1 MDAVTA
7 VPTPVNETVRSYAP
21 GSPERGSLEA
31 KLKELASAGGV
42 ELTCTIGSEQ
52 RLGKGAPIEVV
63 QPHKHAH
70 VLGTLGNATEADATD
85 AVNAALAAAP
95 AWRSLSFDD
104 RAAVFLKAADLLAG
118 PWRDTL
124 NAATMLGQSKT
135 VQQAEIDSACEL
147 IDFLRFNVAFAR
159 GIVSDQPI
167 SSPGIWN
174 RVDYRPLEGFVY
186 AITPFNFT
194 AIAGNLPTAPAVMGN
209 VVVWKP
215 SPTQQFAAHWTMRLL
230 EAAGLPPGVINLV
243 TGDGIDLSKVALT
256 HPDLAA
262 IHFTGSTKT
271 FQHLWSTVGANIA
284 SYKTYPRLVGET
296 GGKDFIL
303 AHPSADPAVLK
314 TAMVRGAFEYQGQKC
329 SAASR
334 AYVARS
340 VWDRLRDDLFGDR
353 FHLSALVAFADRDW
367 TIGDLG
373 CGTGEVSAALA
384 PFVARVV
391 AVDASAPMLHAAK
404 KRLHRFDNVDLRRGE
419 LEALP
424 IDDGRLDAATLMLV
438 LHHVPEPA
446 RALAEVARVLQ
457 PGGRL
462 ILVDMLPHDRENYRH
477 QMGHV
482 WMGFSEEHVDRMLR
496 ESGFDGI
503 RVVPLPPDPKAKGP
517 GLFVATAEKPN
528 ATAKTR
534 RHEKKLNSY
543 S

>member
-1 MDAVTA
+1 MKQATPAILDHLSALSDPTRKRILLLLDRHELTVSELCAIMQLPQSTVSRHLKALADAGWIAARAEGTSNLYAMTRDELDAAARRLWLLVREQ
-7 VPTPVNETVRSYAP
+7 VGPTPAAAQDQRRLQTALA
-21 GSPERGSLEA
+21 ERRTKSQEFFSS
-31 KLKELASAGGV
+31 SAG
-42 ELTCTIGSEQ
+42 Q
-52 RLGKGAPIEVV
+52 
-63 QPHKHAH
+63 
-70 VLGTLGNATEADATD
+70 
-85 AVNAALAAAP
+85 
-95 AWRSLSFDD
+95 
-104 RAAVFLKAADLLAG
+104 
-118 PWRDTL
+118 
-124 NAATMLGQSKT
+124 
-135 VQQAEIDSACEL
+135 
-147 IDFLRFNVAFAR
+147 
-159 GIVSDQPI
+159 
-167 SSPGIWN
+167 
-174 RVDYRPLEGFVY
+174 
-186 AITPFNFT
+186 
-194 AIAGNLPTAPAVMGN
+194 
-209 VVVWKP
+209 
-215 SPTQQFAAHWTMRLL
+215 
-230 EAAGLPPGVINLV
+230 
-243 TGDGIDLSKVALT
+243 
-256 HPDLAA
+256 
-262 IHFTGSTKT
+262 
-271 FQHLWSTVGANIA
+271 
-284 SYKTYPRLVGET
+284 
-296 GGKDFIL
+296 
-303 AHPSADPAVLK
+303 
-314 TAMVRGAFEYQGQKC
+314 
-329 SAASR
+329 
-334 AYVARS
+334 
-340 VWDRLRDDLFGDR
+340 WDRLRDDLFGDR